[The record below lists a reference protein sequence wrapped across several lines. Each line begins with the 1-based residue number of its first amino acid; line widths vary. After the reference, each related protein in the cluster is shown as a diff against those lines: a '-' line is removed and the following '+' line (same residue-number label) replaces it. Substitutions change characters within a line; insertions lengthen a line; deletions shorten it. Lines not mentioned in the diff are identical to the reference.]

1 MKCEWEMIAFGDILE
16 EPVRNGLTKPKAIRG
31 TGVKMIAMG
40 EIFAYSRIANV
51 VTDRVPVTEKE
62 LQNCSIKPLDILFA
76 RQSLTLE
83 GAGKCSIVTDVLED
97 TVFESHLIRTRVN
110 QEKADPFF
118 LYYYFNSPYGKENIK
133 SIVEQV
139 AAAGIRGSDLIKLSV
154 PYPCLEKQRKISAI
168 LRSLDDKIEL
178 NNKINENLE
187 QQAALLVERYI
198 RSIGN
203 TVPLSEIMCFD
214 NGFAFQSKNYLPSGK
229 YRVITIKNVQDGFI
243 DSTGAAF
250 IDSVPQNMK
259 ACCFLHTGDVLLSL
273 TGNVGRVGI
282 VCENNLLLNQRVAKF
297 MPFESDMLPF
307 LYFFFRQ
314 PIMKSK
320 LETIAKGTAQLN
332 LSPVETLRQEIP
344 YEKETAKACS
354 QALNPLYRAIISNNQ
369 QNFALKKLRD
379 NLLPKLMNGEIEI
392 K

>member
-1 MKCEWEMIAFGDILE
+1 M
-16 EPVRNGLTKPKAIRG
+16 
-31 TGVKMIAMG
+31 
-40 EIFAYSRIANV
+40 
-51 VTDRVPVTEKE
+51 
-62 LQNCSIKPLDILFA
+62 Q
-76 RQSLTLE
+76 
-83 GAGKCSIVTDVLED
+83 TDV
-97 TVFESHLIRTRVN
+97 V
-110 QEKADPFF
+110 Q
-118 LYYYFNSPYGKENIK
+118 NIE
-133 SIVEQV
+133 IDLPPL
-139 AAAGIRGSDLIKLSV
+139 AAQKRIGSL
-154 PYPCLEKQRKISAI
+154 

-198 RSIGN
+198 RSTGN

-229 YRVITIKNVQDGFI
+229 YRIITIKNVQDGFI

-250 IDSVPQNMK
+250 IDSIPQNMK

-282 VCENNLLLNQRVAKF
+282 VCEKNLLLNQRVAKF
-297 MPFESDMLPF
+297 MPFESDLLPF

-314 PIMKSK
+314 SIMKSK

-332 LSPVETLRQEIP
+332 LSPIETLRQEIP

-369 QNFALKKLRD
+369 QNLTLKKLRD
-379 NLLPKLMNGEIEI
+379 NLLPRLLSGNFDFTRIYV
-392 K
+392 